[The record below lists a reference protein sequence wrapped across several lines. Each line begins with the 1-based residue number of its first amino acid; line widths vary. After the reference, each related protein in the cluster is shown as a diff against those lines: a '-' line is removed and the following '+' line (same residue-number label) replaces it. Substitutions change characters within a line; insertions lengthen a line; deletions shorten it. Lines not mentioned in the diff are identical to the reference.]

1 MPAQRHLPST
11 VFVTDHLAE
20 HERFDAW
27 RQSISVVFDVAPLAH
42 AGTEAFKASVE
53 ATHLG
58 SLLVGDLHFGG
69 QQFSRS
75 RPRVVRDGMDHY
87 LVQWYRRGGFVGQA
101 DDGQDLVV
109 QASDIVLF
117 DLSRTQRTFARPS
130 HVLSLVLPREVVDD
144 ALGSAGSWHGTV
156 LRANSIF
163 GGLLADHLA
172 SMHRRLPSVTMQDA
186 PAVACATVQM
196 IAACVDPSLRNLSHA
211 RDELNNVTLDR
222 VQQFIARHL
231 AQPLTPGMLCNQ
243 FGMSRSLLYRLF
255 EPLGGVASYIQQRR
269 LLRAFHALSNP
280 LNRRLRVTEI
290 AARVGFVSAAHFSR
304 AFHVAFGVT
313 PSDVRAMALA
323 AVQSHDGHSPPLLT
337 SSIEFADWMRSLHT

>member
-27 RQSISVVFDVAPLAH
+27 RQSISVVFDVSPLAH

-109 QASDIVLF
+109 QAGDIVLF

-255 EPLGGVASYIQQRR
+255 EPLGGGWPA
-269 LLRAFHALSNP
+269 
-280 LNRRLRVTEI
+280 
-290 AARVGFVSAAHFSR
+290 
-304 AFHVAFGVT
+304 
-313 PSDVRAMALA
+313 
-323 AVQSHDGHSPPLLT
+323 T
-337 SSIEFADWMRSLHT
+337 SSNVAC